1 MRWDTCNI
9 FLSLTAQAKS
19 ANLYAERKK
28 IKNLSQVAW
37 FAHLTIYKR
46 AQICYTKKVLL

>member
-28 IKNLSQVAW
+28 IKTPSQVVW

-46 AQICYTKKVLL
+46 AKICYNKVVLS